1 TARSRLR
8 PGGLFCLWFHA
19 YEQNDEM
26 LALVLRTL
34 HSVFPHAVLF
44 RDFAYM
50 DLMVVAAAEPIE
62 VDFAA
67 MEDRFETPG
76 VRDDLA
82 RIGVS
87 NLASWLVHHAVGPAD
102 FGKMY
107 GPGRLNTVARESLE
121 YVGPRSL
128 FAGAQA
134 LSILEH
140 LPYYRAAEG
149 PAGTLLEGYAR
160 YRAGQGDPLRRDELL
175 AVADTAE
182 RADPEAV
189 TMGHRV
195 AGWMQARAG
204 EAPGGSGSR
213 VARGAPLAPGDLGY
227 HEALLAAERSLAAGR
242 PEEADERLRRALAQA
257 AVAIGPVAEVGG
269 ALQEKGAHAERID
282 LLLLAFER
290 ALEATPPYERTAM
303 LLAETLAGDPETK
316 RRARKAFEGTSG
328 SARGG
333 DAPKGFRARIA
344 DRLS

>member
-1 TARSRLR
+1 
-8 PGGLFCLWFHA
+8 
-19 YEQNDEM
+19 M
-26 LALVLRTL
+26 LRTL
-34 HSVFPHAVLF
+34 HSVFPHAILF
-44 RDFAYM
+44 RDFVYM
-50 DLMVVAAAEPIE
+50 DLMVVASAEAME

-67 MEDRFETPG
+67 MEDRFETRG

-107 GPGRLNTVARESLE
+107 GPGRLNTIAGESLE

-128 FAGAQA
+128 FAGTQA

-140 LPYYRAAEG
+140 LPYYRGPER

-160 YRAGQGDPLRRDELL
+160 YRASQGDPLRRDELR

-182 RADPEAV
+182 RADPDAV

-195 AGWMQARAG
+195 ARWMRARAG
-204 EAPGGSGSR
+204 EVPGGTASR
-213 VARGAPLAPGDLGY
+213 VARGAPLAPGHLGY

-242 PEEADERLRRALAQA
+242 PEEASDRLRRALAQG
-257 AVAIGPVAEVGG
+257 AVPIGPVVEVGW
-269 ALQEKGAHAERID
+269 ALQEKGAHAERVD

-290 ALEATPPYERTAM
+290 ALEATPPYERTAA
-303 LLAETLAGDPETK
+303 LLADTLAGDPETK
-316 RRARKAFEGTSG
+316 PRAREAFQEVFG

-333 DAPKGFRARIA
+333 DPPDGFRARIA
-344 DRLS
+344 DLLF